1 MNAHTRKHTD
11 KTYTHIAP
19 APRYKLT
26 HREKMGRV
34 SQKNWVFEVNWEW
47 RTIGKAEQV
56 GFKGFFWSPFF
67 FSPSFTFYFFF
78 LFFQCLSRLLTKRRV
93 NAARIAN
100 VVLQLPEREWKEVVG
115 LIVCL

>member
-34 SQKNWVFEVNWEW
+34 SQKNWVFRGKLGMEDHWEGRAGW
-47 RTIGKAEQV
+47 IHGLFLEPI
-56 GFKGFFWSPFF
+56 FFLSLLLFF
-67 FSPSFTFYFFF
+67 FS
-78 LFFQCLSRLLTKRRV
+78 FFQCLSRLLTKRRV